1 MSDLELGAI
10 LRYEGKLVEAVGCY
24 DGPARQWLLRPVGA
38 SPCPNCGSLGDIHIV
53 EGCLIW
59 QQNVKPVK
67 TLGQNKGEV

>member
-10 LRYEGKLVEAVGCY
+10 LRYEDQLVEAVACY
-24 DGPARQWLLRPVGA
+24 SGPNRQWTLRPVGA
-38 SPCPNCGSLGDIHIV
+38 AACPACGSLGDINIV

-67 TLGQNKGEV
+67 TLRQNKGDA